1 VSLLFFVIGGKILF
15 KSKLHFWTFELLMI
29 AVLIFV
35 CTKISFIFNPIVIFV
50 STLFFPVLVSGFL
63 YFLFRPIVH
72 FLQKLKFPKALAI
85 LALYVLFIGVITLV
99 SSLIGPSLSSQVN
112 DLVDNMPKY
121 INQAQGFINELSNS
135 KAFKWVV
142 EQDYVSIE
150 KIQNTVLN
158 VGSSL
163 PEHLSNSFSTIFS
176 VLTNVTL
183 TVVTVPFI
191 LYYMLSDGDK
201 FPKALMNF
209 VPTSYRGEGLK
220 ILKDTNQTLA
230 TYIQGQMIVC
240 LFVGLATFI
249 GYLIIGLPYAIILGI
264 IAALTNIIPYVGP
277 FIGIAPALIV
287 ALLDSPTKA
296 IFVIIVVVIV
306 QQIDGNVIS
315 PLVIGKKLDTHPL
328 TIIILLLVAGNLA
341 GILGMIL
348 AVPVYAVCKTIVL
361 NLVRFIKLRSK
372 NKETPPP
379 KAT

>member
-1 VSLLFFVIGGKILF
+1 MF

-209 VPTSYRGEGLK
+209 IPTGYRSEGLK

-287 ALLDSPTKA
+287 ALLDSPSKA

-348 AVPVYAVCKTIVL
+348 AVPVYAVCKTVVL

-372 NKETPPP
+372 NNETPPP
-379 KAT
+379 EAT